1 MTLLLA
7 VALTNALAADPPS
20 SPVCEGPPE
29 VFLADVAERGD
40 QDSYLCLITE
50 DRFHDALVAAI
61 LATPVEE
68 DRARP
73 RYTRALALALAN
85 RPTEPWKPAEVRL
98 LAPSD
103 RRLLADA
110 VKAHR
115 GRRSA
120 SDENDAIFKL
130 QPWYRVDP
138 SYSDNVLTPVELENI
153 AMANSPPP
161 ETPPDPPLTAPVMQ
175 PAEAPAE
182 APPAACSCGTSSPTA
197 AWALGF
203 VVVAVARR
211 RRRG

>member
-1 MTLLLA
+1 MILLLA
-7 VALTNALAADPPS
+7 TAFAADPPS
-20 SPVCEGPPE
+20 TPVCDGPPE
-29 VFLADVAERGD
+29 IFLADVAERGD
-40 QDSYLCLITE
+40 QDSYLCLITQ

-61 LATPVEE
+61 AATPPED

-85 RPTEPWKPAEVRL
+85 HSTEPWKASEVRQ

-110 VKAHR
+110 VKARR

-120 SDENDAIFKL
+120 SDENDAIFRR
-130 QPWYRVDP
+130 QPWYRV
-138 SYSDNVLTPVELENI
+138 SEAYSDNVLTPVELDNI

-161 ETPPDPPLTAPVMQ
+161 ETPPDPPAAAPVMQ
-175 PAEAPAE
+175 PAEPPVA
-182 APPAACSCGTSSPTA
+182 APPAACACGTSSVGST
-197 AWALGF
+197 WALGF
-203 VVVAVARR
+203 VLAAVLR